1 MRTKVLMAFALAA
14 SVAAIPAC
22 ASKKFVRTSV
32 GEVNSKVDSVSK
44 TVEDTQAR
52 TRVNEERIGQVDQ
65 KAEAAAK
72 SAATAGSAA
81 NAAAAAARAADDKAV
96 AAQSRVAAVEAASRR
111 LILEVTLSEDQGNF
125 DRAKAD
131 LPDAAR
137 GRLDQL
143 MNQVKGD
150 SKSVFI
156 EIEGHT
162 DNTGSSEFNDRLG
175 LERAESVKRY
185 IYEQHQIPLHR
196 INVISYGE
204 NKPVSPNNT
213 REGRAQN
220 RRVVIR
226 VLS

>member
-14 SVAAIPAC
+14 SVTAIPAC

-131 LPDAAR
+131 LPEAAR

-204 NKPVSPNNT
+204 NKPVAPNNT